1 MIILNIPQITN
12 IDIAISTY
20 YRYPEIG
27 TKEISRLFNKNS
39 KSTISR
45 LKKLAQKQM
54 TEDNVY
60 THGMYKVNTE
70 CAYKSWGLDIVD
82 LEKRRNKL
90 QKLGL

>member
-1 MIILNIPQITN
+1 MIKINIPQITD
-12 IDIAISTY
+12 IDTAISIY

-27 TKEISRLFNKNS
+27 TKEITQIFRKHS

-45 LKKLAQKQM
+45 LKKSAQKQM
-54 TEDNVY
+54 TADNIY
-60 THGMYKVNTE
+60 TYGMYKINTA
-70 CAYKSWGLDIVD
+70 CAYRAWGIDVDD